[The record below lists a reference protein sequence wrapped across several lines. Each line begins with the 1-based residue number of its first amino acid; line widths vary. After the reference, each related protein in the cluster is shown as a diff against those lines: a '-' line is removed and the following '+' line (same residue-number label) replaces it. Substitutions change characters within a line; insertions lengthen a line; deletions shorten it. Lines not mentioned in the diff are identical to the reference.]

1 MIFVHKGMKPLTS
14 QQLDRRTQ
22 KYIDRDFPQ
31 WKRERSIRK
40 SDGEFDAYMD
50 VVEADTDIN
59 RANNEFNW
67 NLEQYRKAVK
77 RLNQYELSVGKP
89 ESSYEHS
96 TGEFSEEGVEVTE
109 TITVDAIEPLEATL
123 TVDVYDLDGSVTGT
137 ETVDNPEVVNDA
149 AERAQAQY
157 VVDNASEEVV
167 NFDAA

>member
-1 MIFVHKGMKPLTS
+1 MKPLTS

>member
-1 MIFVHKGMKPLTS
+1 MKPLTS

-67 NLEQYRKAVK
+67 NLEQYRKAVA

-96 TGEFSEEGVEVTE
+96 TGEFSEEGVEATE

-123 TVDVYDLDGSVTGT
+123 TVDVYDIDGSVTGT